1 VSAADRLP
9 AVTPEEEEAFC
20 SLSLRSCTGPVFDG
34 TLTAQMVDALTQ
46 FRVSVEALLSLGWQR
61 RMLSAVD
68 GTESMVLVHQASG
81 PIKATFCGD
90 WDGSWFAELV
100 DGELTPIQ
108 PILFLPL
115 RRVPR

>member
-1 VSAADRLP
+1 MNPDATP

-20 SLSLRSCTGPVFDG
+20 SLALRSSVGPALEG
-34 TLTAQMVDALTQ
+34 QLTAKMFETIHQFRQAVDALL
-46 FRVSVEALLSLGWQR
+46 FLGWQR

-68 GTESMVLVHQASG
+68 GTEAMVLVHQADG

-108 PILFLPL
+108 PILFFPL
-115 RRVPR
+115 RRMPR

>member
-1 VSAADRLP
+1 MSTADALP

-20 SLSLRSCTGPVFDG
+20 SLALRTSTSPAVNSWVASGV
-34 TLTAQMVDALTQ
+34 VDALID
-46 FRVSVEALLSLGWQR
+46 FRNCIDRLLALGWQR
-61 RMLSAVD
+61 RMLTAVD
-68 GTESMVLVHQASG
+68 GTEALVLVHQASA

-108 PILFLPL
+108 PILFFPL